1 MKYLPLLFLL
11 LSFGVKG
18 QDTMIKSQFPPMGYW
33 AGDTSVKPI
42 FFGEP
47 DRNPNDFYDSAH
59 THDRLICYRC
69 LTEKGWYQIEL
80 KNTSTAKQLSLEEKL
95 LMYASECWNDSALS
109 FGETWFE
116 YESDS
121 VFVQGRYVEA
131 MRIKEAH
138 YKYIHREPTFE
149 GFIEYLKKK

>member
-1 MKYLPLLFLL
+1 
-11 LSFGVKG
+11 
-18 QDTMIKSQFPPMGYW
+18 MIKSQFPPMGYW

-95 LMYASECWNDSALS
+95 LMYASECWNDSILNVYVKDSTYTPLS
-109 FGETWFE
+109 GVGIF
-116 YESDS
+116 
-121 VFVQGRYVEA
+121 YV
-131 MRIKEAH
+131 
-138 YKYIHREPTFE
+138 HREPTFK
-149 GFIEYLKKK
+149 GFLDYLKKK